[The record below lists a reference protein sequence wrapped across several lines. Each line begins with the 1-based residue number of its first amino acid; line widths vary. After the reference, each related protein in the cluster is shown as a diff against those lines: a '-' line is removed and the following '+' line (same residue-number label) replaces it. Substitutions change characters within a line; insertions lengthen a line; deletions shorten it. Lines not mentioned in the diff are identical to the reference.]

1 MRHILLLTAASLA
14 LPASQPAAAQP
25 NVIPPPSASA
35 QGDVSVTIYNNNLA
49 LVQDVRQLDLASG
62 RVRQEFPDVSAQIQ
76 PQTVTMTGDGL
87 EIIEQNFDFDLLSP
101 QALMQK
107 AVGETIT
114 LVRVN
119 PATGAET
126 REQARVLAVNGGVVL
141 QIGNRIEVLR
151 DDGLP
156 VRVIFD
162 RVPENLRARPTLS
175 VTFDSQRAGRRPVS
189 LTYLTQGLAW
199 QADYVA
205 LFDQAQGQMAV
216 QGWITLTN
224 NSGTEYR
231 NANTLLVAG
240 AVGENA
246 GQRQAYYPAPPR
258 NPRTRQAGTETS
270 DRERIGDFYLYP
282 IPGRTTIANRQTKQV
297 SFLDV
302 AGAPAQ
308 RAYEYRNG
316 WLNTAD
322 EPQNVN
328 TVLRFSSS
336 REQGLGDALP
346 AGTVRVYQR
355 DARGN
360 PQFVGESRIDHT
372 PMGSDIGLTTG
383 QAFDVKVQPVVE
395 QRERITQEQWRL
407 TDRFRITNPDGTQT
421 TGERESLQQTDFW
434 QTRMRYTF
442 TNARPEPVTVSIYQS
457 GLGNYY
463 ADTRIV
469 SQSIPNERI
478 SNDQVVWRVPVPANG
493 TTTLNVTYQ
502 TRY

>member
-1 MRHILLLTAASLA
+1 MRRLLPICAFIAA
-14 LPASQPAAAQP
+14 PAAAQD
-25 NVIPPPSASA
+25 NAIPPPSVSA
-35 QGDVSVTIYNNNLA
+35 QGDVSVTIYNNDLA
-49 LVQDVRQLDLASG
+49 LVQDVRRLNIASG
-62 RVRQEFPDVSAQIQ
+62 RVRQEFPDVSARIQ

-114 LVRVN
+114 LVRTN
-119 PATGAET
+119 PATGAEV

-162 RVPENLRARPTLS
+162 QVPENLRARPTLS
-175 VTFDSQRAGRRPVS
+175 VTFDSRRGGARPVN
-189 LTYLTQGLAW
+189 LTYLTNGLAW

-205 LFDQAQGQMAV
+205 LFDQAAGRMDV

-240 AVGENA
+240 NVEANRNEMVYG
-246 GQRQAYYPAPPR
+246 RPAPPQV
-258 NPRTRQAGTETS
+258 RQAGTETA

-282 IPGRTTIANRQTKQV
+282 LPERTTIANRQTKQV

-302 AGAPAQ
+302 SGAQAQ
-308 RAYEYRNG
+308 RAYEFRNG
-316 WLNTAD
+316 WLGTFD

-336 REQGLGDALP
+336 RDQGLGDALP

-360 PQFVGESRIDHT
+360 PQFVGESRIGHT
-372 PMGSDIGLTTG
+372 PMGSELGLTTG

-395 QRERITQEQWRL
+395 NRQRVTEEQWRL
-407 TDRFRITNPDGTQT
+407 TDRFRITNPDGTRT
-421 TGERESLQQTDFW
+421 TGERETLQRTDYW
-434 QTRMRYTF
+434 QTEMRYTV
-442 TNARPEPVTVSIYQS
+442 TNARPEAVTVSIYQS
-457 GLGNYY
+457 GLGRWW
-463 ADTRIV
+463 ADSRIT
-469 SQSIPNERI
+469 QETLPHERI
-478 SNDQVVWRVPVPANG
+478 SDDQVVWRVPVPANG
-493 TTTLNVTYQ
+493 TVNLNITYQ